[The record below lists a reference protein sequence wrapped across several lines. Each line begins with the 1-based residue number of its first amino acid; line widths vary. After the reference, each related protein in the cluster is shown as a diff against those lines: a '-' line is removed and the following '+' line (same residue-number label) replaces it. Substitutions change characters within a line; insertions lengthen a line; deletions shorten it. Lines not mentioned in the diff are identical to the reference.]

1 VCFSRCRRHGD
12 RSGQTLLSRQSGDAE
27 MDGNA
32 VHEAPNVPETVQLI
46 TQEAAQQ
53 LPPSAPSLEV
63 DDNGNSADVVD
74 TEAGRQ

>member
-1 VCFSRCRRHGD
+1 
-12 RSGQTLLSRQSGDAE
+12 
-27 MDGNA
+27 MDGKA